1 LDRAG
6 LVGED
11 GATHHGVFDLAY
23 LNCIPNLVI
32 FAPKDAVA
40 LRNIMYTAQ
49 RGIDFPLAIRYP
61 RGRGHLLDW
70 KQPFEVIDIGKG
82 ECLKEGH
89 RIAILSIGTMAKII
103 EDVITSLD
111 QKDAIGHYDMRFVK
125 PLDENLLHHI
135 FKTYEAIITI
145 EDGTIIGGFGSS
157 ILAFAN
163 TNNYKQNIRT
173 LGIKDQFVE
182 HGTTAQL
189 MQLEHLDSLS
199 IKKEIEELFST
210 LDNG

>member
-1 LDRAG
+1 
-6 LVGED
+6 
-11 GATHHGVFDLAY
+11 
-23 LNCIPNLVI
+23 
-32 FAPKDAVA
+32 
-40 LRNIMYTAQ
+40 
-49 RGIDFPLAIRYP
+49 
-61 RGRGHLLDW
+61 
-70 KQPFEVIDIGKG
+70 
-82 ECLKEGH
+82 
-89 RIAILSIGTMAKII
+89 MAKTI
-103 EDVITSLD
+103 EDVIISLD